1 MKTAPRPSR
10 NLSIGAQN
18 QVRVSFEVFPPKNDA
33 MAEALGE
40 TMARLAPLG
49 PTFVSVTCGAGGSTT
64 TLTSS
69 TVDRIMADTG
79 VPVAAHLTCASAS
92 RHEID
97 ETVAAYAA
105 AGVERIVALRG
116 DSQAGIGQPFQAHAD
131 GYQGTPDLVRAIKG
145 FGLDV
150 SVSAYPEKH
159 PESPTF
165 GTDLDMLAAKVD
177 AGADRALTQFFFD
190 NDVFYRYL
198 DQVRARGIDIPIVPG
213 ILPLQNFIQARSF
226 AERCGA
232 SIPAWL
238 ADRFEGLDD
247 DLDTRQKVAV
257 AVAVEQVLDLVD
269 HGVTDFHFFTMNRA
283 ELVYPICHLLGLRPQ
298 VKAVV
303 KVMPPPPASLAC
315 SRQPR
320 NGFWCSTVPWAP

>member
-10 NLSIGAQN
+10 NLPAGSLNEIS
-18 QVRVSFEVFPPKNDA
+18 VSFEVFPPKNEL
-33 MAEALGE
+33 MASGLTEAVD
-40 TMARLAPLG
+40 RLVPLG
-49 PTFVSVTCGAGGSTT
+49 PSFVSVTCGAGGSTT
-64 TLTSS
+64 ALTAS
-69 TVDRIMADTG
+69 TVAGIREASGAQM
-79 VPVAAHLTCASAS
+79 AAHLTCVSGS
-92 RHEID
+92 RDDVD
-97 ETVAAYAA
+97 ETIRQYAQS
-105 AGVERIVALRG
+105 GVRRLVALRG
-116 DSQAGIGQPFQAHAD
+116 DSQAGIGQPFQAHPH
-131 GYQGTPDLVRAIKG
+131 GYQGTPALVTAIKAVPG
-145 FGLDV
+145 MDV

-165 GTDLDMLAAKVD
+165 QTDLDVLAAKVD

-213 ILPLQNFIQARSF
+213 ILPLQNFSQVCSF

-232 SIPAWL
+232 SIPTWL

-269 HGVTDFHFFTMNRA
+269 HGVRDFHFFTMNRA

-298 VKAVV
+298 VKAV
-303 KVMPPPPASLAC
+303 AA
-315 SRQPR
+315 
-320 NGFWCSTVPWAP
+320 